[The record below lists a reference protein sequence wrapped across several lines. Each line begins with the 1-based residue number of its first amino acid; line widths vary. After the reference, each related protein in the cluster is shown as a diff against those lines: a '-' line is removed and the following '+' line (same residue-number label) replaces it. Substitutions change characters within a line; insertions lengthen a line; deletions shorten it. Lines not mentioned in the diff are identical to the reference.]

1 MNLNIRHF
9 IAALVLIFGMV
20 LPNENAAAQ
29 ETAKDLVGTW
39 TLVSIT
45 IEREGKKADFYGPN
59 PLGQAMYDA
68 NGRVSS
74 IITRSDLP
82 KFASNNRQLG
92 TPEENAEVVQGSIAY
107 FGTYTVDEA
116 AKTVTYHIESSSFPN
131 WKGIKRISTFKIS
144 GDELTFTNPNSSIG
158 VSNEAVWKRAK

>member
-1 MNLNIRHF
+1 MNLIVCHF
-9 IAALVLIFGMV
+9 VSASVLIFGMAF
-20 LPNENAAAQ
+20 PIENAAAQ
-29 ETAKDLVGTW
+29 TTAKDIVGTW

-45 IEREGKKADFYGPN
+45 IEREGKKIDFYGPN
-59 PLGQAMYDA
+59 PLGQAIYDA

-131 WKGIKRISTFKIS
+131 WKGIERKSTFNIS
-144 GDELTFTNPNSSIG
+144 GDELTFTNPMSSVG
-158 VSNEAVWKRAK
+158 VSDEMLWKRVK